1 MASRVTVTLHE
12 LVAELDLYAD
22 EVLRERHGVS
32 YNLFEFLATLA
43 ELGPI
48 DITGLARCLR
58 VTKAAVS
65 KRVPSLVAEGWIAT
79 EPGGGRRIVL
89 SLTEKGAGLVQQA
102 GGELEAEFTAML
114 TDPRLDPAVS
124 PGAIDAATL
133 NSHLSTLTEIV
144 IEKGH
149 PA

>member
-1 MASRVTVTLHE
+1 MADRITVTLHE
-12 LVAELDLYAD
+12 LVGELDIYAD
-22 EVLRERHGVS
+22 TVLRERHGVS

-65 KRVPSLVAEGWIAT
+65 KRVPALVAEGWIAT
-79 EPGGGRRIVL
+79 ESGGGRRIVL
-89 SLTEKGAGLVQQA
+89 SLTAKGAGLVEAA
-102 GGELEAEFTAML
+102 GGELETEFTEML
-114 TDPRLDPAVS
+114 ADPRLDPAVS
-124 PGAIDAATL
+124 PAAIDRDRLNRHLATL
-133 NSHLSTLTEIV
+133 TAIV
-144 IEKGH
+144 MEKGH

>member
-12 LVAELDLYAD
+12 LVAELDIYAD
-22 EVLRERHGVS
+22 AALRARHGVS

-65 KRVPSLVAEGWIAT
+65 KRVPGLVADGWIT
-79 EPGGGRRIVL
+79 TGSGGGRRIVL
-89 SLTEKGAGLVQQA
+89 SLTERGAGLVETA
-102 GGELEAEFTAML
+102 GGELETEFATML

-124 PGAIDAATL
+124 PSAIDAARL
-133 NSHLSTLTEIV
+133 NAHLATLTEIV
-144 IEKGH
+144 IQKGH
-149 PA
+149 TA

>member
-12 LVAELDLYAD
+12 LVAELDIYAD
-22 EVLRERHGVS
+22 AVLRERHGVS

-65 KRVPSLVAEGWIAT
+65 KRVPGLVTEGWIAADA
-79 EPGGGRRIVL
+79 GGGRRIVL
-89 SLTEKGAGLVQQA
+89 SLTAKGAALVETA
-102 GGELEAEFTAML
+102 GGELEAEFTEML
-114 TDPRLDPAVS
+114 ADPRLDPDLS
-124 PGAIDAATL
+124 PGAIDRTQL
-133 NSHLSTLTEIV
+133 NDHLTILTEIV
-144 IEKGH
+144 IAKGH
-149 PA
+149 SA

>member
-12 LVAELDLYAD
+12 LVAELDIYAD
-22 EVLRERHGVS
+22 AVLRERHGVS

-43 ELGPI
+43 EIGPV

-65 KRVPSLVAEGWIAT
+65 KRVPGLVADGWVAADA
-79 EPGGGRRIVL
+79 GGGRRIVL
-89 SLTEKGAGLVQQA
+89 SLSEKGTELVQTA
-102 GGELEAEFTAML
+102 GGELESEFTAML
-114 TDPRLDPAVS
+114 ADPRLDPAVS
-124 PGAIDAATL
+124 PAAIDGARL
-133 NSHLSTLTEIV
+133 NDHLTTLTDIV

-149 PA
+149 HA